1 MMSAEISVAQEERTW
16 AGIAHGSILLAPFT
30 SGLGGIVAALV
41 IWALQKEKSAWV
53 ADQALQALVY
63 QALAFLLTTVAWCCW
78 GVLWTLLILVPIAGD
93 PAAYETTLPAGFWV
107 GLALLIVPLGLWAL
121 TILYGLWAAVRS
133 FGGHDFKYVI
143 IGQWLDRQQ
152 ITPAG

>member
-1 MMSAEISVAQEERTW
+1 MSAQNVVTQDNRTW
-16 AGIAHGSILLAPFT
+16 AGLAHGSILLAPFT

-53 ADQALQALVY
+53 AGQALQALVY
-63 QALAFLLTTVAWCCW
+63 QALAFLVTMVAWCCW
-78 GVLWTLLILVPIAGD
+78 GALWTLLILIPIAGN

-107 GLALLIVPLGLWAL
+107 GLGLMIIPLALWGL
-121 TILYGLWAAVRS
+121 TILYGLWAAVRTFS
-133 FGGHDFKYVI
+133 GHDFKYII

-152 ITPAG
+152 VTPGA